1 MVLALLA
8 VVLQVGNIMV
18 ISVGVV
24 TTPLAPDQTFDV
36 TWRGQGIAAALCL
49 TGHVC
54 ITSLVPAAAFD
65 SVHHHHLADA
75 VRTEMFHKLLFVLSL
90 EVTRL
95 TVEWLFL
102 LGALGGRAVCLFGAL
117 LSCFCAGWGVW
128 CSSSR
133 QVFSLAPAV
142 FLVASYDYSVDRWSW
157 RLRVLDDTELC
168 AVLVVVTVPDESQ
181 R

>member
-18 ISVGVV
+18 VSVGVV
-24 TTPLAPDQTFDV
+24 ATPLAPDQTFDV
-36 TWRGQGIAAALCL
+36 TWRQGVAAALCL
-49 TGHVC
+49 TGLVC
-54 ITSLVPAAAFD
+54 ITGLVPAAAFD

-90 EVTRL
+90 KVTRL

-102 LGALGGRAVCLFGAL
+102 LSALGGRAVCSFGAL
-117 LSCFCAGWGVW
+117 LSCFCAGWGMR
-128 CSSSR
+128 CSSLR
-133 QVFSLAPAV
+133 RVISLAPAV
-142 FLVASYDYSVDRWSW
+142 FLVVSYDHSVDRWSW
-157 RLRVLDDTELC
+157 RLRILYDTELC
-168 AVLVVVTVPDESQ
+168 AVLVVITVPDESK